1 MSFVANLFEE
11 FSDIENLRLIELQ
24 PSDDFLVLGVKEFN
38 ITDLITSCASTEATT
53 TTRMTLPK

>member
-24 PSDDFLVLGVKEFN
+24 PSDDFLVLGIKEFN
-38 ITDLITSCASTEATT
+38 ITALITSCASTEATT